1 MQYCIN
7 FITWVSGTRE
17 RNEMLANNAMA
28 KMQSTVKMRVFMAL
42 LREMASAFYVSQC
55 TVRLLF
61 RQITLASI
69 FCLVALVEL
78 LKSDDLC
85 KKLQISQK
93 LINFYYDFRN
103 FCQKKYFFCAFFA
116 DSVHRSIVHSQTIS
130 IIKFTIHLNP
140 KRDIPHFYFISLIKT
155 CSFLR

>member
-1 MQYCIN
+1 
-7 FITWVSGTRE
+7 
-17 RNEMLANNAMA
+17 MLANNAMA

-85 KKLQISQK
+85 KKLQIFQK
-93 LINFYYDFRN
+93 IN
-103 FCQKKYFFCAFFA
+103 
-116 DSVHRSIVHSQTIS
+116 
-130 IIKFTIHLNP
+130 
-140 KRDIPHFYFISLIKT
+140 
-155 CSFLR
+155 

>member
-1 MQYCIN
+1 MQCCIN
-7 FITWVSGTRE
+7 FITWASGTRE

-85 KKLQISQK
+85 KKLQISKK

-103 FCQKKYFFCAFFA
+103 FCQKKYFFWAFF
-116 DSVHRSIVHSQTIS
+116 
-130 IIKFTIHLNP
+130 
-140 KRDIPHFYFISLIKT
+140 
-155 CSFLR
+155 C